1 VVKVVERAIDLKKTR
16 GLVWHTQGSGKT
28 FTMIKTAEL
37 LFKAPEAEKPTI
49 LLLIDRNELED
60 QMVRNLESLGVK
72 NVVKA
77 ENIKDL
83 QRLLKNDYRG
93 IIVSIMHK
101 FRDMPADVN
110 LRKNIYVLIDE
121 AHRTK

>member
-60 QMVRNLESLGVK
+60 
-72 NVVKA
+72 
-77 ENIKDL
+77 
-83 QRLLKNDYRG
+83 
-93 IIVSIMHK
+93 
-101 FRDMPADVN
+101 
-110 LRKNIYVLIDE
+110 
-121 AHRTK
+121 